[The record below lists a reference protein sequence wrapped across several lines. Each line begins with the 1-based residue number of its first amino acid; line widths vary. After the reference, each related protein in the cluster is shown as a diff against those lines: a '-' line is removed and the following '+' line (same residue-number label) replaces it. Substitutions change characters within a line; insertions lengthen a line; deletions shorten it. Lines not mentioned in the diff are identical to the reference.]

1 MQVVSAIVYIDEKSG
16 EIIDAHLEKS
26 FILSKAMTYEEANDV
41 LSQETDETHVSSKTK
56 ATLDTIARLLE
67 IWQTQRI
74 VKSAVSRRREEKLQ
88 SRDRSSA
95 TFARSQAHRVVD
107 SSLDLFSYVATKL
120 LREKKAPVCR
130 IPGSGAGRGGRL
142 ATAPLRRFIDGM
154 AQKQIISILCGG
166 SGIKRMTS
174 DECRAISERSGRIRN
189 AISASRFSG
198 SKRRGGGKNY

>member
-1 MQVVSAIVYIDEKSG
+1 MLLARSS
-16 EIIDAHLEKS
+16 LTLSCRS
-26 FILSKAMTYEEANDV
+26 FILSKALTYEEANDL
-41 LSQETDETHVSSKTK
+41 LSQETAETAEPSKTK

-88 SRDRSSA
+88 SRDRSRT

-120 LREKKAPVCR
+120 MREKRAPVCR
-130 IPGSGAGRGGRL
+130 MPGSGAGRGGRL

-154 AQKQIISILCGG
+154 AQKQIISVLCGEDG
-166 SGIKRMTS
+166 GKTKRMTS
-174 DECRAISERSGRIRN
+174 DECRAISERSGRMRN

-198 SKRRGGGKNY
+198 AKRRGGKN